1 MIYKLYRCLKPESVH
16 FYQLG
21 NSVDMESEYYHYLQ
35 FVDGDIEILTKEE
48 VDAINII
55 DTNTKQSWIKVT
67 EEQYEFINNE

>member
-1 MIYKLYRCLKPESVH
+1 
-16 FYQLG
+16 
-21 NSVDMESEYYHYLQ
+21 MESEYYHYLQ